1 MARTARRFASRRES
15 SHLPASEAWIHSGGV
30 RNSGSCFDIGLKAYG
45 IRPPVAISERP
56 VVIPS
61 VVKPAK
67 SIACAQA
74 RCKPDNRVMR

>member
-1 MARTARRFASRRES
+1 VDPERWGAENGILLRGFVFRHA
-15 SHLPASEAWIHSGGV
+15 
-30 RNSGSCFDIGLKAYG
+30 LKAYG

-61 VVKPAK
+61 VAKPAK